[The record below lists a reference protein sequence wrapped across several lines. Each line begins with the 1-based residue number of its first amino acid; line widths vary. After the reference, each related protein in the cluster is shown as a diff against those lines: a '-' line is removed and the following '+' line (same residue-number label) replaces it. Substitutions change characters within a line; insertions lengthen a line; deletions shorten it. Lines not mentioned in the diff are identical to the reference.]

1 MTDPSRTAVIEVAGV
16 QWASSKSIV
25 EAVQSRRPGVISV
38 DVDPVSQ
45 TATINY
51 DPDRT
56 SVAAGQNLGRA
67 IGYNA
72 VALPFADGSS
82 SRCSPLV
89 LSPEIAALTMS
100 GSSRGRA
107 CWWRSTPYCSTARPS
122 GGIAGRHRRAEGGHR
137 GRTVGIGP

>member
-1 MTDPSRTAVIEVAGV
+1 VVLIPSLFPHPGGPAVIEVAGV

-25 EAVQSRRPGVISV
+25 EAVLSRQPGVISV
-38 DVDPVSQ
+38 DANPVSQ
-45 TATINY
+45 TATLSD

-56 SVAAGQNLGRA
+56 SVAARQNLGRA

-89 LSPEIAALTMS
+89 LSPE
-100 GSSRGRA
+100 
-107 CWWRSTPYCSTARPS
+107 TPR
-122 GGIAGRHRRAEGGHR
+122 
-137 GRTVGIGP
+137 